1 MNLYFLSRINF
12 ERHDWTVWTTQAV
25 TTSFTWYSL
34 FWFVFHRR
42 TPDCR
47 RRNET
52 RCQDDPGFCWWT
64 WWTPRPVPEMIQLL
78 NIFILIV
85 NFILMGILNYEGI
98 VFPAAEL
105 AIIKSC
111 NKTILMPPNV
121 SWSISAAF
129 GECNDAMSQGTVV
142 MNQCRVRC
150 GPPHEACHRHNSDLR
165 DFHVYIQTQV
175 WRERILTR
183 QCSMRFDKKTRQY

>member
-1 MNLYFLSRINF
+1 MILTFLICLPPSDPGLPETKWNSMSGWSRLLLVNLV
-12 ERHDWTVWTTQAV
+12 DTQA
-25 TTSFTWYSL
+25 
-34 FWFVFHRR
+34 
-42 TPDCR
+42 
-47 RRNET
+47 
-52 RCQDDPGFCWWT
+52 
-64 WWTPRPVPEMIQLL
+64 RPWNDSELL
-78 NIFILIV
+78 NIFVLIV

-121 SWSISAAF
+121 STLSWSISAAF
-129 GECNDAMSQGTVV
+129 GECNDAKSQGTVV